1 MDRALLIAL
10 AAAALLLLA
19 LAFALGVAWT
29 GRRALRQEL
38 LASRR
43 DVAALRDRL
52 EELGRRLDGVP
63 GSPDER
69 GEHTAT
75 ETVSPGQ
82 YLITTLPAGASRPDL
97 AAGQDE
103 HPPGLPAS
111 VFVSVALGESLV
123 RVVSFGHGVRRAM
136 SAENRNRLRFEM
148 QREVKRARRQRR
160 RDLKE
165 ARRHLRTDR
174 RTGLTEDVA

>member
-43 DVAALRDRL
+43 DVATLRDRL

-63 GSPDER
+63 GSPDEG

-82 YLITTLPAGASRPDL
+82 YLITTLPAGTSRPDL

-103 HPPGLPAS
+103 PAPGLPAS
-111 VFVSVALGESLV
+111 VFVSVALG
-123 RVVSFGHGVRRAM
+123 
-136 SAENRNRLRFEM
+136 
-148 QREVKRARRQRR
+148 
-160 RDLKE
+160 
-165 ARRHLRTDR
+165 
-174 RTGLTEDVA
+174 